1 MTKQQFDMMVSQ
13 MHQQGLTDDN
23 IMRILYETFMSK
35 KCSLEDYEMM
45 VSWLGYNLSDEFYK
59 DHGLKRK
66 KK

>member
-23 IMRILYETFMSK
+23 IMRILYETFMNK

-59 DHGLKRK
+59 DHGLKRGK
-66 KK
+66 K

>member
-1 MTKQQFDMMVSQ
+1 MTKQQFDMMASQ

-45 VSWLGYNLSDEFYK
+45 VSWLGYSLSDEFYK
-59 DHGLKRK
+59 DHDIKRK
-66 KK
+66 RK